1 MVESLR
7 AELDPPAGVDA
18 DLAGPVV
25 TAAAGED
32 DVATS
37 MWLVTLLALVAVA
50 LLLAVLNR
58 SIEAAL
64 LVAIPLTPP
73 SGGHSSS
80 FSCLPWTST
89 S

>member
-7 AELDPPAGVDA
+7 AELDPPAGVEA

-37 MWLVTLLALVAVA
+37 MWLVTLLAL
-50 LLLAVLNR
+50 R
-58 SIEAAL
+58 GRGAA
-64 LVAIPLTPP
+64 
-73 SGGHSSS
+73 GGGAEPIDRGGAAWWR
-80 FSCLPWTST
+80 FP
-89 S
+89 